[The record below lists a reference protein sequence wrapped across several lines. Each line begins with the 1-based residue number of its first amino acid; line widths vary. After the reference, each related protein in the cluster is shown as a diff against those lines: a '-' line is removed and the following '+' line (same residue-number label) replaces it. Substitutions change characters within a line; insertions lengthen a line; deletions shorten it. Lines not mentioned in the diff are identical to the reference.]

1 MTISL
6 ISVFAPA
13 RRSCS
18 QIEYCRSALQ
28 ARCISRRAAG
38 TMDIFR
44 VLFAIC
50 MFSFATTTHAAD
62 ELDLEGATITGNQ
75 ELPKA
80 LHIVPWKSAEAGDL
94 AGRPLNSLVDE
105 ILAPIDRDVFLREL
119 EYYEA
124 VHSSGGDADI
134 R

>member
-1 MTISL
+1 MNTTRL
-6 ISVFAPA
+6 TAF
-13 RRSCS
+13 
-18 QIEYCRSALQ
+18 
-28 ARCISRRAAG
+28 SRAVAA
-38 TMDIFR
+38 
-44 VLFAIC
+44 C
-50 MFSFATTTHAAD
+50 MFCLITPVHAAD
-62 ELDLEGATITGNQ
+62 RLDLEGATITGSQ

-124 VHSSGGDADI
+124 VHSSE
-134 R
+134 

>member
-1 MTISL
+1 MSIPYTSNCRSGSHPRIEIGTIAHAVRSYCAIAATCMIFL
-6 ISVFAPA
+6 SAPA
-13 RRSCS
+13 
-18 QIEYCRSALQ
+18 
-28 ARCISRRAAG
+28 
-38 TMDIFR
+38 
-44 VLFAIC
+44 
-50 MFSFATTTHAAD
+50 HAAD
-62 ELDLEGATITGNQ
+62 ELDLEGTTITGNQ

>member
-1 MTISL
+1 MNNRKTNTAGCVSHSDFVAKLLLRVIQATGML
-6 ISVFAPA
+6 I
-13 RRSCS
+13 
-18 QIEYCRSALQ
+18 L
-28 ARCISRRAAG
+28 AA
-38 TMDIFR
+38 T
-44 VLFAIC
+44 A
-50 MFSFATTTHAAD
+50 HAAD
-62 ELDLEGATITGNQ
+62 QLDLEGTTITGSQ

-124 VHSSGGDADI
+124 VHSSE
-134 R
+134 